1 MTGWPARDYEPTS
14 SVTASHAAKVVVPAS
29 CVSEVSRAHAES
41 WPGRSGCGATTT
53 VLRHPAA
60 PAGTLIAG
68 HDVDWEQAMAAAE
81 PVGLEY
87 TIMAVTC
94 FFSPLGGAVRRR
106 SGTRA

>member
-1 MTGWPARDYEPTS
+1 
-14 SVTASHAAKVVVPAS
+14 
-29 CVSEVSRAHAES
+29 
-41 WPGRSGCGATTT
+41 
-53 VLRHPAA
+53 
-60 PAGTLIAG
+60 LIAG